1 MPLEYTS
8 LPVGHEIYIQLT
20 WLFTVV
26 ITVLMLL
33 ICYLYLSM
41 RKALER
47 ESFSLT
53 FSNLMIEG
61 IETERRRISREL
73 HDIVLPQIR
82 DRVVADQI
90 RTICMDLMPPDFSKL
105 SLKDS
110 LADVCQQFITRSGIS
125 CACFIEEELNFTPL
139 SRENQLHLYRMVQ
152 EAFTNIEKHSRAQK
166 ASLVVRSNARSSPE
180 NILICVSDDGVGLSG
195 EVDAGLGIG
204 NMRQRAA
211 ILGARLDFSSESGNG
226 LMVRIEINTGN

>member
-110 LADVCQQFITRSGIS
+110 LADVCQQFITRSGID

-152 EAFTNIEKHSRAQK
+152 EAFTNIE
-166 ASLVVRSNARSSPE
+166 
-180 NILICVSDDGVGLSG
+180 
-195 EVDAGLGIG
+195 
-204 NMRQRAA
+204 
-211 ILGARLDFSSESGNG
+211 
-226 LMVRIEINTGN
+226 